1 MAQLQGLEKDGKLGV
16 MFIRPAKGDRIGA
29 FS

>member
-1 MAQLQGLEKDGKLGV
+1 MAQLQELEKDGKLGV